1 MNLLD
6 ASSGPFVATFL
17 LLMLLIGVGYTR
29 RRTSIGLFML
39 WAGVLAMLGM
49 IVSQILRALSG

>member
-6 ASSGPFVATFL
+6 VSSGPFVAAFL

-29 RRTSIGLFML
+29 RRTGVGLFML
-39 WAGVLAMLGM
+39 WAGVVAMLGM
-49 IVSQILRALSG
+49 IISQILRALSG